1 MRMSLK
7 INYFFF
13 FFAVLIAIAT
23 ACFCFAFAGVIPSL
37 FAMVAIAFAR
47 VFQGFSCTSFEMFL
61 EIEDFHLERGI
72 FS

>member
-13 FFAVLIAIAT
+13 LALESAIAT
-23 ACFCFAFAGVIPSL
+23 ACFCFAFAGVIPCF

-47 VFQGFSCTSFEMFL
+47 VFQGFS
-61 EIEDFHLERGI
+61 
-72 FS
+72 